1 MLTGEQVTATVLR
14 RAHRSS
20 RVHVVQA
27 GGLQQGS
34 LPPQPDSVPFRRSLH
49 PAWSGTNGQHA
60 SEKILSVIMH
70 QGNASQHH
78 DEII

>member
-1 MLTGEQVTATVLR
+1 MLTGEQVTAAVLR

-49 PAWSGTNGQHA
+49 PAWSGVFRVTQLLA
-60 SEKILSVIMH
+60 
-70 QGNASQHH
+70 Q
-78 DEII
+78 